1 MNRDLLGVINCL
13 GPNFPSQPSFYD
25 LFVFGLGALFAIILL
40 SFWYSRISQ
49 SNNLLTSYD
58 DFSIYE
64 FTSTV
69 FQNDSVVYAKS
80 AEREITVTTK
90 LILIVCVVIII
101 TTPFT
106 KLLGIELFI

>member
-69 FQNDSVVYAKS
+69 LRIFQQ
-80 AEREITVTTK
+80 
-90 LILIVCVVIII
+90 
-101 TTPFT
+101 
-106 KLLGIELFI
+106 